1 MGAPPPMAPPRA
13 GSAPPAAQQAGAA
26 PSMMGNFASSMAGS
40 MAGNMMANAMFGGR
54 SSEAP
59 VAAEQPAAAAPS
71 YMQAQPAQAC
81 QFENQQFMQCMSM
94 TADNMD
100 ECKHLFEAFKH
111 CSMQASRQ
119 QRALPPPTHTSS
131 PRGVS
136 RER

>member
-13 GSAPPAAQQAGAA
+13 GAAPPAQQGAA

-40 MAGNMMANAMFGGR
+40 VAGNMIANSLFGGR
-54 SSEAP
+54 SSEPAP
-59 VAAEQPAAAAPS
+59 VAEQPAAAAPS

-94 TADNMD
+94 TADNME

-119 QRALPPPTHTSS
+119 
-131 PRGVS
+131 
-136 RER
+136 